1 MRLLSFRSF
10 LILALGGSGLVVA
23 AEPQAAPDAPLPELV
38 VTATRTEK
46 AKEDVAQSLT
56 VIGPEELQRQP
67 ERTVGDLLRDV
78 PGLNL
83 SVQANPGMKR
93 IAIRGERP
101 NRVLILIDGQKLTE
115 NKSMSGPPLLLT
127 AASVERIEIIRGPGS
142 VLYGSEAIGGV
153 VNIITKKGGS
163 GPVGGSVD
171 YSYDSVT
178 DGWASS
184 LSLAGRVGHLEY
196 NLSGSFVNQDDRD
209 TPDGTFANTA
219 YEAREGS
226 AYVGWRDEAF
236 AVGVRYDNYRSEV
249 GSYWGYPTS
258 MLLDGDLDIP
268 DWNRESVSAF
278 LDIYDPLPH
287 LERIHLDAYRQT
299 TFKKLDQAFT
309 IYTSAFTPLMYLDVH
324 TENDQDTLGLS
335 LQLDWRFGQHLVTT
349 GADWRRD
356 DLGADTRTTTQFF
369 ATTVTDSHDEATQSQ
384 LALFV
389 RDEWQLAEG
398 WTAEFGIRNTWVR
411 SELQDTTSSIPEDT
425 IRDSHAVLSAA
436 LVNRSLADWTF
447 RLGYSQGYR
456 FASLQELYTQ
466 STSSLDGLTIMPNP
480 DLDPETV
487 QSLEF
492 GTRYVKN
499 GLDVDA
505 TIFYS
510 WSEDYIATRMVVP
523 GAGTPYY
530 QYQNVEE
537 SRSFGLE
544 LGASYQ
550 YDFMEGTS
558 LTPYV
563 VGTWMRKCYESDGD
577 TTYNTGVPRVQ
588 GRFGLRGSWAH
599 APNSQTW
606 FDLFGRAADHSR
618 DDGPE
623 PPAGYGATAGWAT
636 LNLELGHNW
645 HQAIGNGLDWRVA
658 VGIENLFDRDYVVAG
673 EWITAPGRNV
683 FVKLGCTF

>member
-1 MRLLSFRSF
+1 MRFPLFRS
-10 LILALGGSGLVVA
+10 LLTVLVAGGTSALAADAQPA
-23 AEPQAAPDAPLPELV
+23 ADAPLPEMV

-93 IAIRGERP
+93 VGIRGERP
-101 NRVLILIDGQKLTE
+101 SRVLILIDGQKLTE

-127 AASVERIEIIRGPGS
+127 AASVERIEVIRGPGS

-153 VNIITKKGGS
+153 VNIITKKGGPR
-163 GPVGGSVD
+163 PVGGSVD
-171 YSYDSVT
+171 YSYDT
-178 DGWASS
+178 ATNGWATS
-184 LSLAGRVGHLEY
+184 LSLAGSVGSVEY
-196 NLSGSFVNQDDRD
+196 NLSGSFVDQGNRE
-209 TPDGTFANTA
+209 TPDGTFGDTG

-226 AYVGWRDEAF
+226 AYVGWREETF

-249 GSYWGYPTS
+249 GSYWGYPTT
-258 MLLDGDLDIP
+258 MLLDGAIDIP
-268 DWNRESVSAF
+268 DWNRESISAF
-278 LDIYDPLPH
+278 LDIFDPLPH

-299 TFKKLDQAFT
+299 TFKRLDQNFA
-309 IYTSAFTPLMYLDVH
+309 IYTSPFTPTMFLDVH

-335 LQLDWRFGQHLVTT
+335 LQLDWRFGDHLVTT

-356 DLGADTRTTTQFF
+356 DLGADTDTTTRFF
-369 ATTVTDSHDEATQSQ
+369 TTTSSSAHDEATQSQ
-384 LALFV
+384 FALFV
-389 RDEWQLAEG
+389 RDEWQFAEG

-411 SELQDTTSSIPEDT
+411 SGLQDTTSTIPEDT
-425 IRDSHAVLSAA
+425 TRDRHAVLSAA
-436 LVNRSLADWTF
+436 LVNRSLTDWTF

-487 QSLEF
+487 ESIEF
-492 GTRYVKN
+492 GARYAN
-499 GLDVDA
+499 GPLDVDA
-505 TIFYS
+505 TVFYS
-510 WSEDYIATRMVVP
+510 RSEDYIATRMVIP
-523 GAGTPYY
+523 GGGSPYY

-544 LGASYQ
+544 LAASYQ
-550 YDFMEGTS
+550 YDVTERTA

-563 VGTWMRKCYESDGD
+563 VGTWMRKCYEDDTS
-577 TTYNTGVPRVQ
+577 TTYNTGIPRVQ
-588 GRFGLRGSWAH
+588 GRFGLRGNWDMAPEAH
-599 APNSQTW
+599 AW
-606 FDLFGRAADHSR
+606 FDLFGRAADNTR

-623 PPAGYGATAGWAT
+623 PPVGYGATAGWAT
-636 LNLELGHNW
+636 LNLELGYGW
-645 HQAIGNGLDWRVA
+645 HQPVGNGLDWRVS

-673 EWITAPGRNV
+673 EWITAPGRSL